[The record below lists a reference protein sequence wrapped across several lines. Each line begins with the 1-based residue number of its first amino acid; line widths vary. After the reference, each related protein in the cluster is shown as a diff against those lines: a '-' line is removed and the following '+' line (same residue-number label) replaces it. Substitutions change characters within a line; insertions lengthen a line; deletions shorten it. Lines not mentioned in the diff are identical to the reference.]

1 MFCYIVPKIQWLAL
15 TNRLIPYLILEF
27 KLYSIFI
34 YTIRFLVQIGMYLRI
49 IIFNKWITKMCKI
62 IFTYR
67 FHLELNCLPRQC
79 LHMDKHNLGI
89 TEHKYILPT
98 NYFDAQ
104 SFSHFKCSHLNFCSN
119 LYLRTWSLYSVY
131 FCLLKQGILEQWR
144 KENKIV
150 YITGIQ
156 IFRIFRQKDSFFG
169 IPVHSF
175 KMK

>member
-1 MFCYIVPKIQWLAL
+1 MFCYIVPKIQWLAF
-15 TNRLIPYLILEF
+15 TNRFDFEIVN
-27 KLYSIFI
+27 LYNVDIH
-34 YTIRFLVQIGMYLRI
+34 VQISWWNWDVLRI
-49 IIFNKWITKMCKI
+49 IIFNKWIIKMCKI

-104 SFSHFKCSHLNFCSN
+104 SFSHLKCSHLNFCSN